1 MRPYQNYQKISIST
15 ADPVRIIVLLYEGAI
30 QNLNQT
36 ARLFGKDN
44 QTASAKLTR
53 TLEIINYLC
62 TALDHEKGGEIAF
75 NLERLYDYM
84 RDLLAEANTKRD
96 TAKVQEVIKLLQT
109 LLDGWRGI
117 VSNQTTES
125 DSHSSDAPSA
135 PPAQP
140 SSLSMVG

>member
-1 MRPYQNYQKISIST
+1 MRPYQNYQKINIST

-44 QTASAKLTR
+44 ETASAKLAR
-53 TLEIINYLC
+53 TLEIINYLRS
-62 TALDHEKGGEIAF
+62 ALDHEKGGEVAF

-84 RDLLAEANTKRD
+84 RDTLAEANTKRD

-109 LLDGWRGI
+109 LLEGWRGI

-125 DSHSSDAPSA
+125 DTNPFGSA
-135 PPAQP
+135 GALPTQP
-140 SSLSMVG
+140 INLSMVG